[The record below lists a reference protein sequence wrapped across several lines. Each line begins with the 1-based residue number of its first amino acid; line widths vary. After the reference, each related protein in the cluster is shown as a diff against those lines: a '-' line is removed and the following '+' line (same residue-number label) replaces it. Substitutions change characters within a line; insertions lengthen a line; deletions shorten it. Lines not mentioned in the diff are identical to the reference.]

1 MDHGPPES
9 PEYLG
14 GWLAE
19 HLAEDGDLHELGITV
34 RVAGDAVFLSG
45 VVGTDERRE
54 LVGRRAAELLP
65 TLDVRNEVTVAAYP
79 EPEGRES
86 FA

>member
-1 MDHGPPES
+1 MERPES

-34 RVAGDAVFLSG
+34 RVAGDKVFLAG
-45 VVGTDERRE
+45 VVGTDERRR
-54 LVGRRAAELLP
+54 LVGTRAAELVPDL
-65 TLDVRNEVTVAAYP
+65 TVCNEVTIADYAAP
-79 EPEGRES
+79 LATEPL
-86 FA
+86 A